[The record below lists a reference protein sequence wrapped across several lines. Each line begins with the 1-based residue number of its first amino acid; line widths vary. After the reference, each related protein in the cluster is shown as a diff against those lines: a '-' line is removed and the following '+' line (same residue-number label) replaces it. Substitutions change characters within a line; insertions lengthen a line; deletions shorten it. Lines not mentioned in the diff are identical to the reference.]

1 MAYYFLFPEKDAT
14 VYSHPDRDKMNT
26 GHDEIIELVKEK
38 STTGSFYY
46 PSRILIKSWDEGTGR
61 YSNLPTSSNGVSWR
75 YRDNDTSKTEWITSS
90 FDGGTTGSILNST
103 HLNPGGGEWAINFVV
118 TQSFSNSEDLDT
130 NINVTSLVDEIS
142 SSIFSQTGINL
153 YEGGFLIRKIES
165 VENSISSSFGE
176 LKYFSTDTHTI
187 YPPRLAFKWDDSI
200 HNYGSQL
207 STKHSGELN
216 VSLYRNKEEY
226 NQNEEAMFRIHVR
239 DKYPTRSFTTSSNYL
254 DVGYY
259 SIRDAATEDIIIPFD
274 DSYTKLSADNEGMYF
289 KIHMNG
295 LQPERYYR
303 LLFKHINNDGITIY
317 DNDYYFKVVR

>member
-46 PSRILIKSWDEGTGR
+46 PSRILMKFKDSEIKDVIQNKSGNQYTANLQLFSTEHKNLAANHTIETNLIIKSWDEGTGR

-142 SSIFSQTGINL
+142 SSIF
-153 YEGGFLIRKIES
+153 
-165 VENSISSSFGE
+165 
-176 LKYFSTDTHTI
+176 
-187 YPPRLAFKWDDSI
+187 
-200 HNYGSQL
+200 
-207 STKHSGELN
+207 
-216 VSLYRNKEEY
+216 
-226 NQNEEAMFRIHVR
+226 
-239 DKYPTRSFTTSSNYL
+239 
-254 DVGYY
+254 
-259 SIRDAATEDIIIPFD
+259 
-274 DSYTKLSADNEGMYF
+274 
-289 KIHMNG
+289 
-295 LQPERYYR
+295 
-303 LLFKHINNDGITIY
+303 
-317 DNDYYFKVVR
+317 